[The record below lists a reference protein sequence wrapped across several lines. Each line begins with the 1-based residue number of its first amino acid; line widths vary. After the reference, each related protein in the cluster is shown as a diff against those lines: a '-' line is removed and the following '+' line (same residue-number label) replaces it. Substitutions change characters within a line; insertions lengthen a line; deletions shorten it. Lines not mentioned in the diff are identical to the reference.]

1 MSVTTEFP
9 LVFFFFSF
17 PRLNQNT
24 RRWCHVWP
32 RADVASCQS
41 PSIRHYDIAICSPGW
56 RQLGLSGAKLQG
68 KSSEQVGVI
77 WKWFDSWETYRL
89 ATENFTCDILAGMSR
104 AHIEGEVCL
113 SHRQP
118 FIADTL
124 HMSLECNIWLPELA
138 NVASCSVEIM
148 SVWTVS
154 WNSEAAFN
162 KIISCPGSF
171 L

>member
-1 MSVTTEFP
+1 MPCLTKGRCCELP
-9 LVFFFFSF
+9 K
-17 PRLNQNT
+17 PQ
-24 RRWCHVWP
+24 HP
-32 RADVASCQS
+32 S
-41 PSIRHYDIAICSPGW
+41 PWHAICSPGW
-56 RQLGLSGAKLQG
+56 RQSGLSGAKLQG

-77 WKWFDSWETYRL
+77 WKWFDRWETYRP
-89 ATENFTCDILAGMSR
+89 ATENFTCDILAGMSGAR
-104 AHIEGEVCL
+104 IEGEVCL

-138 NVASCSVEIM
+138 NVAFCSVEIM

-171 L
+171 LWGPLKCDF